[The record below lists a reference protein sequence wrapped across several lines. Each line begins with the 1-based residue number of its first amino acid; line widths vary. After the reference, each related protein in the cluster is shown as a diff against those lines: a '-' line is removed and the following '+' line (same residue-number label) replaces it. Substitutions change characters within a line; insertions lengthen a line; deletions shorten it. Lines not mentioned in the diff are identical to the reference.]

1 MLDEVSLGK
10 FMLFIDKATKA
21 EIKDRDFVQYREDVA
36 QDAFLKLYRSGYL
49 AENSIETEDD
59 VKRVTAYIR
68 MTVHSC
74 YMDFLTKNGF
84 NHRRTAD
91 DEYIDDKNTKYVK
104 NKNESLNDPDAD
116 LSLEDNHQF
125 DANQLYQARQA
136 YDSIVYCFQKATEMI
151 KEKVRRDFYQIVFWD
166 LEDHNMSIKE
176 LAAHMGFINSNPT
189 QDFNR
194 FVQRVS
200 DCTEKD
206 GYKIVNAS
214 EQINF
219 LKQILSLDEAV

>member
-49 AENSIETEDD
+49 SENSIETEDD
-59 VKRVTAYIR
+59 VKRITAYIR
-68 MTVHSC
+68 MTVKSC
-74 YMDFLTKNGF
+74 YTDFLTKNGII
-84 NHRRTAD
+84 RRS
-91 DEYIDDKNTKYVK
+91 TKTDTELKYDQIQYDRMD
-104 NKNESLNDPDAD
+104 DPDTIF
-116 LSLEDNHQF
+116 SLEDHQAFNHHKF
-125 DANQLYQARQA
+125 NARQLYQAKQA
-136 YDSIVYCFQKATEMI
+136 YDSIAYCFQKATETI
-151 KEKVRRDFYQIVFWD
+151 KEKARRDFYQIVFWD

-194 FVQRVS
+194 FVQKVS

-206 GYKIVNAS
+206 GYKIVDAS